1 MTDTSLWDTL
11 VANQGKVYTT
21 SGRGKRVGVS
31 FTYRIRTST
40 RTGRPSGEL
49 FIESV
54 GSTESNVS
62 TDTQWSSKSI
72 TRATVEL
79 AYRNALKVQTVE
91 GCVRG
96 PKKLG
101 TFGASYLYAVFIG
114 TGLIRGRE
122 DHSTPVD
129 HSRLD
134 SYDHSAADE
143 HSIRDADAHTQLSIF
158 TQDKQKK
165 EDGMD
170 EERVEG
176 QEMEQEQSDE
186 KKRIRR
192 SSDQIR
198 ADKIAVLE
206 EKIAKKEAQL
216 NELKEELAELKRPP
230 KLSAREVQA
239 LLQSKIDDGSL
250 SENEA
255 YQLGW
260 KG

>member
-1 MTDTSLWDTL
+1 MGHTRS
-11 VANQGKVYTT
+11 QPGK
-21 SGRGKRVGVS
+21 SWW
-31 FTYRIRTST
+31 IRTST

-122 DHSTPVD
+122 DHSAPV
-129 HSRLD
+129 
-134 SYDHSAADE
+134 DHSAADE
-143 HSIRDADAHTQLSIF
+143 HSIRDADAHKQLSIF

-165 EDGMD
+165 E
-170 EERVEG
+170 E
-176 QEMEQEQSDE
+176 
-186 KKRIRR
+186 
-192 SSDQIR
+192 
-198 ADKIAVLE
+198 
-206 EKIAKKEAQL
+206 
-216 NELKEELAELKRPP
+216 
-230 KLSAREVQA
+230 
-239 LLQSKIDDGSL
+239 
-250 SENEA
+250 
-255 YQLGW
+255 
-260 KG
+260 

>member
-1 MTDTSLWDTL
+1 MPTSNYPYLHRT
-11 VANQGKVYTT
+11 N
-21 SGRGKRVGVS
+21 KR
-31 FTYRIRTST
+31 R
-40 RTGRPSGEL
+40 
-49 FIESV
+49 
-54 GSTESNVS
+54 
-62 TDTQWSSKSI
+62 
-72 TRATVEL
+72 
-79 AYRNALKVQTVE
+79 RN
-91 GCVRG
+91 
-96 PKKLG
+96 
-101 TFGASYLYAVFIG
+101 
-114 TGLIRGRE
+114 
-122 DHSTPVD
+122 
-129 HSRLD
+129 
-134 SYDHSAADE
+134 
-143 HSIRDADAHTQLSIF
+143 
-158 TQDKQKK
+158 
-165 EDGMD
+165 
-170 EERVEG
+170 
-176 QEMEQEQSDE
+176 E